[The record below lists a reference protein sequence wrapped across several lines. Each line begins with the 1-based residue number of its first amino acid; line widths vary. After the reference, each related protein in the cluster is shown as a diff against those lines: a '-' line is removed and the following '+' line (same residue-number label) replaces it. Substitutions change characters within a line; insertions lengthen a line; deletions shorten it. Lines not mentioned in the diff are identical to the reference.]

1 MCPACCFKWHASRR
15 RKASGV
21 LGSPTGLL
29 VADGQARIQ
38 FRLAGSGWRKDIWC
52 HMSFHPSGIHQF
64 KSEGVDECLQ
74 YGVVFYHPRKNHLRR
89 VFHQQEVGDV
99 QSLTALSVGR
109 HLLQQVRACGTPAHG
124 PFNICSVWHHLC
136 AEASVRQRLCA
147 RGHIK
152 GCISDGLRNRFFA
165 VLRMTK
171 GTQNDKRYSEWQCL
185 PWSSIWKG
193 DGKEKEL
200 RFSQL
205 LDSESA
211 PEPGLEPGT
220 LWLTVRCSNQLS
232 YSGIFMSHCFW
243 MGLQRYYFFLTM
255 QIFLDFFVVNFCF
268 YPKSCLSFQCWQWNR
283 DWKWAFSWRL
293 V

>member
-1 MCPACCFKWHASRR
+1 MP
-15 RKASGV
+15 
-21 LGSPTGLL
+21 
-29 VADGQARIQ
+29 D
-38 FRLAGSGWRKDIWC
+38 
-52 HMSFHPSGIHQF
+52 HQF

-109 HLLQQVRACGTPAHG
+109 HLLQQVRACGTPAYG

-171 GTQNDKRYSEWQCL
+171 GTQNDNAFHDPPFGRGMEKKRSCDFRNSL
-185 PWSSIWKG
+185 I
-193 DGKEKEL
+193 L
-200 RFSQL
+200 NL
-205 LDSESA
+205 L
-211 PEPGLEPGT
+211 L
-220 LWLTVRCSNQLS
+220 NQDLNLGPS
-232 YSGIFMSHCFW
+232 
-243 MGLQRYYFFLTM
+243 
-255 QIFLDFFVVNFCF
+255 D
-268 YPKSCLSFQCWQWNR
+268 
-283 DWKWAFSWRL
+283 
-293 V
+293 